1 MIRKILH
8 LDLDAFYCAVEELSN
23 PTLRGKP
30 IAVGGSPEGRGVIS
44 SCSYAARV
52 FGVRS
57 AMPTAR
63 AIKLCPDLI
72 IIPPQHKKYSKV
84 SKQVMDYLRSTTPM
98 VEQISIDEAFLDVS
112 DITEQGDLLAH
123 QIQKAINATYN
134 LPCSIGVAPNKLLA
148 KIANNIGKSAGSQS
162 VPPNTITVVSP
173 GEEAEFLAPLPVIAM
188 WGVGPKT
195 AERMEKHGILTIGD
209 LARRTET
216 ELTNLFGKVGKE
228 LVKRSKGNDDRP
240 LITHHEA
247 KSFSHEITFS
257 KDISSEKSLTR
268 TLLKLSENVGKRL
281 RSKNKSA
288 TTIKLKLRWPD
299 FTTITRQIT
308 YEEPI
313 DQDMQIYLAAR
324 LLFQNVWHE
333 GKRVRL
339 IGVGVS
345 GLAPPIR
352 QLNLWD
358 TFDNNEFKKEK
369 QLQDVLIDL
378 RKRYGTHIVFRG
390 YEYQQRLERNQ
401 RNYGGKYEG
410 K

>member
-98 VEQISIDEAFLDVS
+98 V
-112 DITEQGDLLAH
+112 
-123 QIQKAINATYN
+123 

-148 KIANNIGKSAGSQS
+148 KIANNIGKSAASQS
-162 VPPNTITVVSP
+162 VPPNTVTVVSP

-228 LVKRSKGNDDRP
+228 LVKRSKGIDDRP

-299 FTTITRQIT
+299 FTTITRQVT

-313 DQDMQIYLAAR
+313 DQDMQIYSAAR

-352 QLNLWD
+352 QLNLLD
-358 TFDNNEFKKEK
+358 TYDNNEFRKEK
-369 QLQDVLIDL
+369 QLQDVLINL
-378 RKRYGTHIVFRG
+378 RERYGTHIVFRG
-390 YEYQQRLERNQ
+390 YEHQQRLKRNQ
-401 RNYGGKYEG
+401 RNYGGKYEE